1 MKCGRMSND
10 VIRLVNVSKVYISPG
25 GVETWALRNINLT
38 VKRGEM
44 LSIMGPSGHGKTTL
58 LYIIGTLEKPTS
70 GKVYIDG
77 VDTSNLS
84 DSELAVL
91 RNKKIGFVFQQY
103 NLINRMTVEE
113 NIELPLIK
121 LGVPR
126 QMRRKLIEDA
136 LLRVGGELS
145 WLSKRPTQL
154 SGGQQQRVAI
164 ARALVT
170 NPSIIL
176 CDEPTGAL
184 DSKSTEVILDILKKL
199 NDMGHTIIIVTHD
212 YNVASIANKILLIK
226 DGMIVGEKVP

>member
-1 MKCGRMSND
+1 MSND

-84 DSELAVL
+84 DSELAAL

-126 QMRRKLIEDA
+126 QMRRKLIEEA